1 MQAMWVIDSW
11 FGIKGGIMAHTH
23 HLHFFPQVWL
33 DRHSHLLGWLKR
45 FGIPLGVIALLAIS
59 VGLIT
64 QLELNLPMTIAM
76 AVDVA
81 GDASESATGYL
92 PDQFVRQ
99 AHQAEIEELPPQF

>member
-1 MQAMWVIDSW
+1 
-11 FGIKGGIMAHTH
+11 MAHTH
-23 HLHFFPQVWL
+23 HLHLFSQAWL
-33 DRHSHLLGWLKR
+33 DRHPHLPGRLKR

-64 QLELNLPMTIAM
+64 QLELNLPVNIAM

-81 GDASESATGYL
+81 GDASAASGSATGYL

-99 AHQAEIEELPPQF
+99 AQQAEIEELPPQF